1 VHTGPNGVKKSKI
14 LDFATAPKFAS
25 QGFSLWV
32 ADNRTQARDMYR
44 TCVACV
50 QCTKYIVGTP
60 WSGLQV
66 HTGPNG
72 VKISEILDFAT
83 APKLPATDSRS
94 GSPITGPRPVKGTA
108 RVRHVSSAR
117 CASLARPGAACGCTR
132 AQMASRNQQSSI
144 LPQPKNCQPRILALG
159 RL

>member
-1 VHTGPNGVKKSKI
+1 
-14 LDFATAPKFAS
+14 
-25 QGFSLWV
+25 
-32 ADNRTQARDMYR
+32 MYR

-83 APKLPATDSRS
+83 APKFQYDQSHGFSLWVASNRTQARDMYPMCVACVQCTKYIVGTPWSGLRVHTSPNGVKNSKILDFATAPKFQYDQSHELPLWVAYSR
-94 GSPITGPRPVKGTA
+94 TQVRDMYRP
-108 RVRHVSSAR
+108 
-117 CASLARPGAACGCTR
+117 
-132 AQMASRNQQSSI
+132 
-144 LPQPKNCQPRILALG
+144 
-159 RL
+159 